1 MLARSRLRRFEQ
13 ACHYPRNTRATIRAR
28 LSRNS
33 KIIVSAY
40 RSSLIKY
47 LPGGGRKRRRDDGG
61 DGSDEG
67 RRRCL
72 GLSQDTKAVEIG
84 GVNEGE
90 TERETETEDERRRG
104 RRIETENSISLPRE
118 PQGRR

>member
-1 MLARSRLRRFEQ
+1 MSWTISRHEG
-13 ACHYPRNTRATIRAR
+13 C
-28 LSRNS
+28 
-33 KIIVSAY
+33 
-40 RSSLIKY
+40 
-47 LPGGGRKRRRDDGG
+47 G
-61 DGSDEG
+61 DS
-67 RRRCL
+67 
-72 GLSQDTKAVEIG
+72 G